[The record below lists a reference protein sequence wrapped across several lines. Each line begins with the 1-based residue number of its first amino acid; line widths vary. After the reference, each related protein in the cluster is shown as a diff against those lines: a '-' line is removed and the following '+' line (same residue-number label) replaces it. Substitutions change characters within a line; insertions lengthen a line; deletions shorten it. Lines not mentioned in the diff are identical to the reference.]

1 MGPTAT
7 PTDGTPAAAFVHY
20 LHVLRRRIWIF
31 AVPVVV
37 APLAA
42 FVLTVGQPASYQ
54 ATTTVLL
61 SNLNL
66 AQSLNGLPADQSF
79 SQQPDRALATQAT
92 IARSPSV
99 AARAVR
105 DARASMTADALL
117 GSSSVAPANNANLLD
132 FHVSNHDRVLA
143 VALANAYALSF
154 SRFSNEL
161 ERAPLQTAFNDVTRT
176 LNKLA
181 AKKQQTSPLYRDLLD
196 KQQRLAAL
204 QTLQTSNAVVV
215 RSATGATQV
224 APRPKRAALLGLAL
238 GLLVALALVFAV
250 EALDPRV
257 RDEAEIESALHLP
270 LLARIP
276 AAPAPRAHTRVLAPA
291 LQYGGALQAEAFRML
306 RTNLAF
312 AALTRDLRV
321 LLVTSPRPGDGKTT
335 TSANLA
341 LAAARGGQRVILCDL
356 DGHNP
361 ALSEALGI
369 PAGGAGVT
377 EIVLG
382 RASVADAL
390 TPVDIRGGGRADA
403 LAAYT
408 AASSS
413 ASERRAAAAQ
423 SGRLDV
429 LPFGSLH
436 PPDPGEFV
444 AADPV
449 RALIEELRTRAEL
462 IIVDS
467 APILSVSD
475 PLVLATHADAT
486 LLVIKATAAGRGDL
500 KELARLLAGA
510 QTPCVGFVLTDTR
523 SSSAAY
529 GYGYGYGG
537 TTSDHLRLESAAQTA
552 ER

>member
-1 MGPTAT
+1 MGTTVT
-7 PTDGTPAAAFVHY
+7 PDEGTPAAAFVHY

-31 AVPVVV
+31 VVPVVV

-42 FVLTVGQPASYQ
+42 FVVTIGQPASYE

-105 DARASMTADALL
+105 DAAAPVTADALL
-117 GSSSVAPANNANLLD
+117 GSSSVAPENNANLLD
-132 FHVSNHDRVLA
+132 FHVSNHDRAVA
-143 VALANAYALSF
+143 VALANAYARSF

-176 LNKLA
+176 LNQLQ

-215 RSATGATQV
+215 RPATAAIQV

-276 AAPAPRAHTRVLAPA
+276 AAPSTRAHTHISAPV
-291 LQYGGALQAEAFRML
+291 LQYGGAQQAEAFRML

-369 PAGGAGVT
+369 PAGGVGVT

-390 TPVDIRGGGRADA
+390 TPIDIRATGGRADA

-408 AASSS
+408 AAST
-413 ASERRAAAAQ
+413 SERRAAAAH
-423 SGRLDV
+423 SGRLEV

-449 RALIEELRTRAEL
+449 RALIEALRTRADL
-462 IIVDS
+462 VVVDS
-467 APILSVSD
+467 APMLSVSD

-486 LLVIKATAAGRGDL
+486 LLVIKATAAARGDL
-500 KELARLLAGA
+500 KELARLLTAA

-529 GYGYGYGG
+529 GYGYGATDG
-537 TTSDHLRLESAAQTA
+537 DRLRLEAAAQAA

>member
-1 MGPTAT
+1 MGTTAT
-7 PTDGTPAAAFVHY
+7 PNDGTPAAAFVHY
-20 LHVLRRRIWIF
+20 LNVLRRRMWIF
-31 AVPVVV
+31 VVPVVV

-42 FVLTVGQPASYQ
+42 FVVTIGQPASYE

-105 DARASMTADALL
+105 DAGAPMTADALL
-117 GSSSVAPANNANLLD
+117 GSSSVAPENNANLLD
-132 FHVSNHDRVLA
+132 FHVSNHEPALA
-143 VALANAYALSF
+143 VALADAYARSF

-161 ERAPLQTAFNDVTRT
+161 ESAPLQTAFNDVTRT
-176 LNKLA
+176 LNRLA

-215 RSATGATQV
+215 RPATAATQV

-276 AAPAPRAHTRVLAPA
+276 AAPSPRAHTHVLAPA

-361 ALSEALGI
+361 ALSEALGL

-382 RASVADAL
+382 RASVAETL
-390 TPVDIRGGGRADA
+390 TPVDIRGGGRAEA

-408 AASSS
+408 ASS
-413 ASERRAAAAQ
+413 ASERRAAAAH

-537 TTSDHLRLESAAQTA
+537 TAGDLRLEAAAQTA

>member
-1 MGPTAT
+1 MGTTAT
-7 PTDGTPAAAFVHY
+7 PNDGTPAAAFVHY
-20 LHVLRRRIWIF
+20 LNVLRRRMWIF
-31 AVPVVV
+31 VVPVVV

-42 FVLTVGQPASYQ
+42 FVVTIGQPASYE

-105 DARASMTADALL
+105 DAGAPMTADALL
-117 GSSSVAPANNANLLD
+117 GSSSVAPENNANLLD
-132 FHVSNHDRVLA
+132 FHVSNHEPAVA
-143 VALANAYALSF
+143 VALADAYARSF

-161 ERAPLQTAFNDVTRT
+161 ESAPLQTAFNDVTRT
-176 LNKLA
+176 LNRLA

-215 RSATGATQV
+215 RPATTATQV

-276 AAPAPRAHTRVLAPA
+276 AAPSPRAHTHVLAPA

-361 ALSEALGI
+361 ALSEALGL

-382 RASVADAL
+382 RASVAETL
-390 TPVDIRGGGRADA
+390 TPVDIRGGGRAEA

-408 AASSS
+408 ASS
-413 ASERRAAAAQ
+413 ASERRAVAAH

-529 GYGYGYGG
+529 GYGYGG
-537 TTSDHLRLESAAQTA
+537 TTGDHLRLEAAAQTA